1 MSLETYR
8 TKRNF
13 STTPEP
19 ARGGRRG
26 AGIFVV
32 QLHHA
37 SHRHYDFRLELDGV
51 LRSWAVPKGPSL
63 DPSVKRLAVEVEDH
77 PLSYAR
83 FEGEIPKGNYG
94 AGHVSIFDHG
104 TWDALGD
111 ARAGLA
117 DGELKFIL
125 HGKILRGSWVLV
137 RTRMQGGKQQ
147 WLLIKHA
154 DEFAAGSEADDFVRP
169 AGGRAQQ
176 DHAASPRG
184 RKAALPG
191 ATSERLEQGF
201 FEPEL
206 CKTAD
211 KPPSG
216 DHWLHEV
223 KWDGY
228 RILASIVRGRIQL
241 WSRNGIDWTDKLAEL
256 VKALASLELVDARLD
271 GEIIVVTHGRDDF
284 NALQARLAEVSAGS
298 PCYML
303 FDVVHAEGQS
313 FAGVPLIERK
323 VWLADRLQRHAHP
336 LLRFS
341 EHQLGHGAAAFRQAQ
356 AGGLEG
362 VVSKRIDS
370 IYSGT
375 RSGAWVKS
383 KARLADE
390 FIVAGFTEP
399 RGNRSDLGALLLAKP
414 CHGGLRYVGRVG
426 SGIDSQQRFELRR
439 MLETSIIRKPSA
451 DAALMAARDRPLA
464 IWVQPRIV
472 VEVFYQGIG
481 GKGLL
486 RQPAF
491 KALRLDRR
499 PADVPATTAG
509 AAPVPRDTAR
519 ELPATVPRRT
529 RVRKLTTQEPA
540 TPTERTMH
548 TDSVTLTHPQRV
560 VFPQLKLSKRDV
572 ADYYR
577 AVAAWILPGIA
588 ARPLSVVRCPGG
600 IGKAC
605 FFQKHL
611 AKGAGDHVHG
621 VRIAEKEGEDLYLY
635 IDDAQGLLELVRL
648 NVLEFHP
655 WGARVS
661 DPEHADRIVFDL
673 DPHASVT
680 WPRVRAAAENLREQ
694 LASIHLQSFV
704 RTSGGKGLH
713 VVVPLQPGASWD
725 EVRDFAQSVA
735 VALAALEPQEF
746 VSVAGEK
753 NRKGRIFI
761 DWLRNGR
768 GATSIASYSLRAR
781 ASAGV
786 AMPLAWAD
794 LERVK
799 SGDEINVQNAMDW
812 ITKRDNDPW
821 AEIDGM
827 LQKLPRF

>member
-1 MSLETYR
+1 
-8 TKRNF
+8 
-13 STTPEP
+13 
-19 ARGGRRG
+19 
-26 AGIFVV
+26 
-32 QLHHA
+32 
-37 SHRHYDFRLELDGV
+37 
-51 LRSWAVPKGPSL
+51 
-63 DPSVKRLAVEVEDH
+63 
-77 PLSYAR
+77 
-83 FEGEIPKGNYG
+83 
-94 AGHVSIFDHG
+94 
-104 TWDALGD
+104 
-111 ARAGLA
+111 
-117 DGELKFIL
+117 
-125 HGKILRGSWVLV
+125 
-137 RTRMQGGKQQ
+137 
-147 WLLIKHA
+147 
-154 DEFAAGSEADDFVRP
+154 
-169 AGGRAQQ
+169 
-176 DHAASPRG
+176 
-184 RKAALPG
+184 
-191 ATSERLEQGF
+191 
-201 FEPEL
+201 
-206 CKTAD
+206 
-211 KPPSG
+211 
-216 DHWLHEV
+216 
-223 KWDGY
+223 
-228 RILASIVRGRIQL
+228 
-241 WSRNGIDWTDKLAEL
+241 
-256 VKALASLELVDARLD
+256 
-271 GEIIVVTHGRDDF
+271 
-284 NALQARLAEVSAGS
+284 
-298 PCYML
+298 
-303 FDVVHAEGQS
+303 
-313 FAGVPLIERK
+313 
-323 VWLADRLQRHAHP
+323 
-336 LLRFS
+336 
-341 EHQLGHGAAAFRQAQ
+341 
-356 AGGLEG
+356 
-362 VVSKRIDS
+362 
-370 IYSGT
+370 
-375 RSGAWVKS
+375 
-383 KARLADE
+383 
-390 FIVAGFTEP
+390 
-399 RGNRSDLGALLLAKP
+399 
-414 CHGGLRYVGRVG
+414 
-426 SGIDSQQRFELRR
+426 
-439 MLETSIIRKPSA
+439 
-451 DAALMAARDRPLA
+451 
-464 IWVQPRIV
+464 
-472 VEVFYQGIG
+472 
-481 GKGLL
+481 
-486 RQPAF
+486 
-491 KALRLDRR
+491 
-499 PADVPATTAG
+499 
-509 AAPVPRDTAR
+509 
-519 ELPATVPRRT
+519 
-529 RVRKLTTQEPA
+529 
-540 TPTERTMH
+540 MH